1 MLPRLGNTRCS
12 VYDSTMDRHEITV
25 REAAA
30 LLGLDVSQVRR
41 RIQAGHLP
49 ARRVGMRLWLIP
61 RTSVEAAAKIG
72 RIPPGPKSASRRLEQ
87 QKDDYQA

>member
-1 MLPRLGNTRCS
+1 
-12 VYDSTMDRHEITV
+12 MDGDEVTV

-41 RIQAGHLP
+41 RIQAGQLP

-61 RTSVEAAAKIG
+61 RAEVEAAAKIG
-72 RIPPGPKSASRRLEQ
+72 RLPPGPKPASRRPER
-87 QKDDYQA
+87 QKEGYQA